1 MGIYPDE
8 GIDPFMEVVM
18 AESKKEKAVS
28 WEEEVW
34 ESQPLMERSDIRRDT
49 YLHCW
54 CPSCGSSLNEGGKA
68 VFRIVNQ
75 RGEEGISRVSPYLNV
90 LDRESTIQVDEDE
103 ELANVH
109 CPHCSVSLIE
119 PNRVC
124 KQDKCKMV
132 KFHISVQDSIKLSI
146 IVCVR
151 RSCRWYTMSDE
162 DNERL
167 ILRDSHEW

>member
-1 MGIYPDE
+1 M
-8 GIDPFMEVVM
+8 
-18 AESKKEKAVS
+18 KERHSDKDVR

-34 ESQPLMERSDIRRDT
+34 ESHPLMERSDIKRDT
-49 YLHCW
+49 YLNCW
-54 CPSCGSSLNEGGKA
+54 CPSCGASLNEDGKA
-68 VFRIVNQ
+68 VFRIINQ

-90 LDRESTIQVDEDE
+90 LDRESTIQVEDDE

-146 IVCVR
+146 IICVR
-151 RSCRWYTMSDE
+151 RTCRWYTMSDE

>member
-1 MGIYPDE
+1 
-8 GIDPFMEVVM
+8 MED
-18 AESKKEKAVS
+18 KKKKKAAS

-34 ESQPLMERSDIRRDT
+34 ASHPLMERTNIKRGT
-49 YLHCW
+49 YLNCW
-54 CPSCGSSLNEGGKA
+54 CPECGSSLNEGGKA

-75 RGEEGISRVSPYLNV
+75 RGEVGMSRVSPYLNV
-90 LDRESTIQVDEDE
+90 LDRESTIQVDDDE

-109 CPHCSVSLIE
+109 CPHCDVSLIE
-119 PNRVC
+119 PNRIC
-124 KQDKCKMV
+124 KQDQCKMV

-151 RSCRWYTMSDE
+151 RTCRWYIMSDE

>member
-1 MGIYPDE
+1 MD
-8 GIDPFMEVVM
+8 D
-18 AESKKEKAVS
+18 
-28 WEEEVW
+28 
-34 ESQPLMERSDIRRDT
+34 
-49 YLHCW
+49 
-54 CPSCGSSLNEGGKA
+54 
-68 VFRIVNQ
+68 
-75 RGEEGISRVSPYLNV
+75 
-90 LDRESTIQVDEDE
+90 DE
-103 ELANVH
+103 ELANVL

-151 RSCRWYTMSDE
+151 RSCRWYTMSEE